1 MKRRCASAAHLSSAA
16 YVTRCDLQT
25 APTQPIFILQGVCDT
40 PVPPDALVDHSTR
53 EPVMYKRILTAALLF
68 GMACTGPPVFAQ
80 ALACAPRAAL
90 AAQLEAS
97 YGETLSARGLQNPNA
112 LIEVFAS
119 AESGSFTVLISRADG
134 MSCILSTGTHWM
146 VEPVAPPKEG
156 AAS

>member
-1 MKRRCASAAHLSSAA
+1 
-16 YVTRCDLQT
+16 
-25 APTQPIFILQGVCDT
+25 
-40 PVPPDALVDHSTR
+40 
-53 EPVMYKRILTAALLF
+53 MYKRILTAALLF
-68 GMACTGPPVFAQ
+68 GMACTGPPAWAQ

-90 AAQLEAS
+90 ATKLAAD

-146 VEPVAPPKEG
+146 VEPVVPPKKG